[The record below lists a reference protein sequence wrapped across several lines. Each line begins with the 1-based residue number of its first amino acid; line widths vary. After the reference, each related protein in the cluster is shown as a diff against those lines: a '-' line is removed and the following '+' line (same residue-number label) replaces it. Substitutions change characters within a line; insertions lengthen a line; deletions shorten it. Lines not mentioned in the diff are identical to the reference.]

1 MLEKITK
8 MPHDVILTMQ
18 RSRFGTKLDPAL
30 MDPLI
35 DIAAKYNM
43 ISAPIAA
50 RTLIYPGFAS

>member
-1 MLEKITK
+1 
-8 MPHDVILTMQ
+8 MQ

-50 RTLIYPGFAS
+50 RTLIYPGFAN